1 MVASPEWTPAFS
13 MCSTMAEATTS
24 PRSAT
29 ASSSI
34 SLAFRMNLV
43 MTTGYSGET
52 RGRPE
57 VAV

>member
-13 MCSTMAEATTS
+13 TCSMMAEATTS

-34 SLAFRMNLV
+34 SLAFRMNLE

-52 RGRPE
+52 REAFWR
-57 VAV
+57 